1 MLQLHCVT
9 FCPPLLLFWW
19 GGFFTGCH
27 LISYMHSPPYST
39 LVLVKGRVVL
49 CQVPFLQLDHL
60 FFGSYII
67 IENIIMVIRKLGITE
82 VGKITIFLI
91 ITVYPHHGQ
100 QSVHCG
106 AGLWERSSQYTWPP
120 LFCLQ
125 RQMVSPSAS
134 LISLTHCRLR
144 PTPPRNSLLQ
154 IHTQTVKYSE
164 RHCTP

>member
-49 CQVPFLQLDHL
+49 CQVPLLQLDHL

-82 VGKITIFLI
+82 VGKTTICFDNYSVPSPRPAIRALWGGPLGEVFTVHMAPTVLSPTSDGVTISFPDITYTL
-91 ITVYPHHGQ
+91 P
-100 QSVHCG
+100 
-106 AGLWERSSQYTWPP
+106 SSSHTTKK
-120 LFCLQ
+120 C
-125 RQMVSPSAS
+125 PSA
-134 LISLTHCRLR
+134 
-144 PTPPRNSLLQ
+144 NS
-154 IHTQTVKYSE
+154 HPNSE
-164 RHCTP
+164 IQ